1 MPLGLMQF
9 ASAPRRGLVAEEW
22 HDTQP
27 TATALRGLAGKQG
40 CEEINSAWLTGARPD
55 TSL

>member
-22 HDTQP
+22 HATQP